1 MTTAPIQDVSETA
14 LMVAMWRA
22 HENGHPKPLYR
33 DPFALKLAGER
44 GKQIIIDFPKTRMM
58 MSCWMMAIRTR
69 IIDELIAHA
78 AENEVDTVLNL
89 GAGLD
94 ARPYRLNLPK
104 DLLWI
109 EVDYPN
115 IIELKESRLA
125 EETPACKLAR
135 IPCNLTN
142 PIAREALLSTVAGQ
156 AKRGLVLTEGVIPYL
171 TETDVSALADEL
183 RSHAAFRYWIVDYFS
198 PYARRFRQRET
209 KKQRMENA
217 PFQFDPKDY
226 FGFFAQH
233 GWRSKEV
240 HWVQDAAKR
249 FGRPAPAFVRRWSL
263 LLGIFMSKKTRE
275 EMLNFM
281 AYVLFERDLI
291 NTSDPRLN
299 EAGTY

>member
-33 DPFALKLAGER
+33 DPFALKLARER

-115 IIELKESRLA
+115 IIEL
-125 EETPACKLAR
+125 
-135 IPCNLTN
+135 
-142 PIAREALLSTVAGQ
+142 
-156 AKRGLVLTEGVIPYL
+156 
-171 TETDVSALADEL
+171 D
-183 RSHAAFRYWIVDYFS
+183 
-198 PYARRFRQRET
+198 
-209 KKQRMENA
+209 
-217 PFQFDPKDY
+217 
-226 FGFFAQH
+226 
-233 GWRSKEV
+233 
-240 HWVQDAAKR
+240 
-249 FGRPAPAFVRRWSL
+249 
-263 LLGIFMSKKTRE
+263 
-275 EMLNFM
+275 
-281 AYVLFERDLI
+281 
-291 NTSDPRLN
+291 
-299 EAGTY
+299 

>member
-1 MTTAPIQDVSETA
+1 M
-14 LMVAMWRA
+14 
-22 HENGHPKPLYR
+22 
-33 DPFALKLAGER
+33 
-44 GKQIIIDFPKTRMM
+44 
-58 MSCWMMAIRTR
+58 
-69 IIDELIAHA
+69 
-78 AENEVDTVLNL
+78 
-89 GAGLD
+89 
-94 ARPYRLNLPK
+94 
-104 DLLWI
+104 
-109 EVDYPN
+109 
-115 IIELKESRLA
+115 A
-125 EETPACKLAR
+125 EETPACKLVR

-142 PIAREALLSTVAGQ
+142 PNAREAFLSTVAGQ

-171 TETDVSALADEL
+171 TETDVNALADEL
-183 RSHAAFRYWIVDYFS
+183 RSHASFRYWIVDYFS

-209 KKQRMENA
+209 KKRRMENA

-291 NTSDPRLN
+291 NTRANRSP
-299 EAGTY
+299 